1 MKVPWPLSEPRSF
14 GLASGLKGFTPS
26 SQTRNP
32 IRNSGWDIEPLGPAP
47 LYSGYSLRDGLAFRT
62 SGGIA
67 PPLTCPRANQISPLA
82 SWNLPRPRRLGT
94 RSKIQG
100 GICAPEDLPLRQS
113 SYPSR
118 MKDLPRPR
126 RLGRGGI

>member
-1 MKVPWPLSEPRSF
+1 MRVCVSAQFLLLERSWHRSQGKGGPNERPLKP
-14 GLASGLKGFTPS
+14 TPDLIIFRLRLVGIYPVLVDS
-26 SQTRNP
+26 DFRN
-32 IRNSGWDIEPLGPAP
+32 
-47 LYSGYSLRDGLAFRT
+47 
-62 SGGIA
+62 
-67 PPLTCPRANQISPLA
+67 
-82 SWNLPRPRRLGT
+82 
-94 RSKIQG
+94 KKG

>member
-1 MKVPWPLSEPRSF
+1 MRVRVSAQFILLERSWHRSQ
-14 GLASGLKGFTPS
+14 GKG
-26 SQTRNP
+26 
-32 IRNSGWDIEPLGPAP
+32 GP
-47 LYSGYSLRDGLAFRT
+47 
-62 SGGIA
+62 
-67 PPLTCPRANQISPLA
+67 NE
-82 SWNLPRPRRLGT
+82 RPRRPAPALIKYRLWRVGT
-94 RSKIQG
+94 YPVLEDSDLRNKRG

>member
-1 MKVPWPLSEPRSF
+1 MRVREAHNSFSWKGHGIGLRVKGDQMRVP
-14 GLASGLKGFTPS
+14 LKPTPDLIFFRLRLVGIYPVLEDS
-26 SQTRNP
+26 DFRN
-32 IRNSGWDIEPLGPAP
+32 GE
-47 LYSGYSLRDGLAFRT
+47 
-62 SGGIA
+62 
-67 PPLTCPRANQISPLA
+67 
-82 SWNLPRPRRLGT
+82 
-94 RSKIQG
+94 G